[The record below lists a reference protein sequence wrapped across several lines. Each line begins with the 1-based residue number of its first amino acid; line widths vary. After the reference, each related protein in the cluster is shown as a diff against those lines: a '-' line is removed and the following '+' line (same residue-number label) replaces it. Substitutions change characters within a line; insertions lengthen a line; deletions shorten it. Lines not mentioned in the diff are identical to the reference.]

1 MFSCYMCNALKSEQL
16 RYEEHEL
23 ECGKQLT
30 CDLSI
35 STSWLTL
42 SLVLLVSSTTILGVI
57 SPERVGVG
65 VVERGGLGRLDIGEV
80 ARDAIREPGTDA
92 EKNFFDTPKVG
103 LKDLVMFS
111 EPR

>member
-1 MFSCYMCNALKSEQL
+1 M
-16 RYEEHEL
+16 
-23 ECGKQLT
+23 
-30 CDLSI
+30 
-35 STSWLTL
+35 
-42 SLVLLVSSTTILGVI
+42 